1 METQSSPLHIVLF
14 PFLAHGHLLPLADVA
29 RLFALHGVKCTILTT
44 PGNVPYIETTI
55 EQTNEYL
62 KRKNE
67 PGLVPISISL
77 IPFPS
82 AEVDLPAGIENVSVS
97 SSPEIQ
103 HKFFQ
108 AFLLLEKPFEQ
119 KLKEINPDAFVSD
132 TFYTWSADVSE
143 RTSITRLVFSGMG
156 LLARCAL
163 DVLYQILESLPDDK
177 EKFVLPGLPY
187 QVDMHRSQFSFVLKN
202 KQLLSMLKHSSEM
215 DARSYGEIINSFLE
229 LESDYA
235 VHWRD
240 VVRRKSWLVGPV
252 ALCDEKGIEKS
263 GRGAG
268 NTSIGIEELLQ
279 WLNSKCAGT
288 VMYICFGSIAN
299 LNISKEQTMKIAI
312 ALEESDRD
320 FIWVVKSSN
329 EKCYADWL
337 DKFEKRMRK
346 ERKGLIIRGWAPQVV
361 ILNHPAVGG
370 FLTQCG
376 WNSTLEA
383 ITAGVPMITWPMN
396 GDQFFNE
403 KLIVDV
409 LQVGAAVGAKV
420 GGPYFENQQLIEAE
434 TIKSVIERVI
444 GEGMEGEAMR
454 KRADVLKEKA
464 KAAVHEGGSS
474 NSDLKNL
481 IEELIARRKLLSI

>member
-14 PFLAHGHLLPLADVA
+14 PILAHGHLLPMTDVA

-44 PGNVPYIETTI
+44 PGNVTYIETTI

-62 KRKNE
+62 KSKNE
-67 PGLVPISISL
+67 PGLLPISISL

-82 AEVDLPAGIENVSVS
+82 AEVGLPDGIENVSIS
-97 SSPEIQ
+97 SAFEIR
-103 HKFFQ
+103 HKFFH

-119 KLKEINPDAFVSD
+119 KLKEIIPDAFVSD
-132 TFYTWSADVSE
+132 TFYAWSADVSA
-143 RTSITRLVFSGMG
+143 RTSIPRLVFNGMG
-156 LLARCAL
+156 LLARCGL
-163 DVLYQILESLPDDK
+163 DVVHEILESLPDDVD
-177 EKFVLPGLPY
+177 KFVVPGLPH
-187 QVDMHRSQFSFVLKN
+187 QFEMHRSQHLFYLKN
-202 KQLLSMLKHSSEM
+202 KQIISALKHNNEM
-215 DARSYGEIINSFLE
+215 DARSYGEIVNSFLE
-229 LESDYA
+229 LEADYA

-240 VVRRKSWLVGPV
+240 VVRRKAWLVGPV
-252 ALCDEKGIEKS
+252 ALCNEKVIEKS
-263 GRGAG
+263 SRGGAS
-268 NTSIGIEELLQ
+268 TSIGTEEL
-279 WLNSKCAGT
+279 WLDSKRAGT
-288 VMYICFGSIAN
+288 VVYICFGSIGN

-312 ALEESDRD
+312 ALEESNQD

-337 DKFEKRMRK
+337 NEFEKRMHK
-346 ERKGLIIRGWAPQVV
+346 DGIGLIIRGWAPQVV

-376 WNSTLEA
+376 WNSILEA

-403 KLIVDV
+403 MLVVDV

-434 TIKSVIERVI
+434 TIKNVIERVV

-454 KRADVLKEKA
+454 KRAKVLKEKA
-464 KAAVHEGGSS
+464 KAAVQEGGSS
-474 NSDLKNL
+474 YSDLKSL
-481 IEELIARRKLLSI
+481 INELKARRL

>member
-1 METQSSPLHIVLF
+1 MATQSSPLHILLF
-14 PFLAHGHLLPLADVA
+14 PFLSHGHLLPMADVA

-44 PGNVPYIETTI
+44 PGNVTYIETAI

-62 KRKNE
+62 KSKNE

-82 AEVDLPAGIENVSVS
+82 AEVGLPDGTENISVF

-108 AFLLLEKPFEQ
+108 AFSLLEKPFEQ
-119 KLKEINPDAFVSD
+119 KLKEIIPDAFVSD
-132 TFYTWSADVSE
+132 TFYTWSADVSA
-143 RTSITRLVFSGMG
+143 RTSIPRLVFNGMG
-156 LLARCAL
+156 LLARCGL
-163 DVLYQILESLPDDK
+163 DVVCEILESLPDDVD
-177 EKFVLPGLPY
+177 KFVIPGLPH
-187 QVDMHRSQFSFVLKN
+187 QIEMHRSQHLFTLKN
-202 KQLLSMLKHSSEM
+202 KQILSVFKRNSEM
-215 DARSYGEIINSFLE
+215 DARSYGEIVNSFLE
-229 LESDYA
+229 LEADYA

-252 ALCDEKGIEKS
+252 ALCNEKGIEKI
-263 GRGAG
+263 GRWGG
-268 NTSIGIEELLQ
+268 NTSIGADELLQ
-279 WLNSKCAGT
+279 WLNSKHAGT
-288 VMYICFGSIAN
+288 VVYICFGSIAN

-312 ALEESDRD
+312 ALEESNRD
-320 FIWVVKSSN
+320 FIWVVKNSN
-329 EKCYADWL
+329 EACYADWL
-337 DKFEKRMRK
+337 DDFERRMCK

-361 ILNHPAVGG
+361 ILNHPVVGG

-434 TIKSVIERVI
+434 TIKSVIERVV

-454 KRADVLKEKA
+454 KRAGVVKEKA
-464 KAAVHEGGSS
+464 KAAVQEGGSS
-474 NSDLKNL
+474 YSDLKSL
-481 IEELIARRKLLSI
+481 IEELKARRS